1 MNFYIFYISQGSV
14 ATQIRCGG
22 ILNNYFIILD
32 NEIQLKIQLLYYTFS
47 LECIS
52 EKILK
57 IGQYLAKI

>member
-47 LECIS
+47 SECIS